1 MAAGGAHPPLIV
13 LYRQPNGWLWCVDR
27 AAGCCDALLSR
38 THRAGGSIAWLWRS
52 VARSRKPLAARTY
65 RTRRRCRHTSEL
77 HAGHR
82 NKSGVGTAKQRLPE
96 ASVRRHAVLAA
107 AAVHG
112 PPDEVHHALAA
123 VRNDVKRLR
132 NRRRVGVSDGAL
144 HARRSSR
151 NRLLAR
157 RPRAA
162 DALCSSGPGG
172 TCRRCGAE
180 TRSKALIKTARAH
193 ADAPAPHAVGCLVA
207 RVCGWRTCVGQHAQA
222 GPQHP

>member
-13 LYRQPNGWLWCVDR
+13 LYRQPNGRLWCVDR

-123 VRNDVKRLR
+123 VRDDVKRLR
-132 NRRRVGVSDGAL
+132 REGALASATVRCRRAAAHASASLRAARAPLTHCVAQVQVEHVAAAERRRATAVSSA
-144 HARRSSR
+144 HQSISKCA
-151 NRLLAR
+151 
-157 RPRAA
+157 
-162 DALCSSGPGG
+162 CS
-172 TCRRCGAE
+172 
-180 TRSKALIKTARAH
+180 
-193 ADAPAPHAVGCLVA
+193 
-207 RVCGWRTCVGQHAQA
+207 
-222 GPQHP
+222 